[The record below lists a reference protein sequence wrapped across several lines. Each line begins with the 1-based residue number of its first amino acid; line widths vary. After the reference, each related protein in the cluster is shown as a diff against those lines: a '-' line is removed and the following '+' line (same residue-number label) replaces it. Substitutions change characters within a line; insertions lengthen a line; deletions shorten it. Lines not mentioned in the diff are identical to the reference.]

1 MPSRLI
7 NWQVQFFGRE
17 WDFMDLY
24 HLTLFLGV
32 PFVCLLAPFQFTW
45 GALWVAISLYLVSG
59 MGVTISYHRNL
70 AHQSF
75 KVPKWLE
82 YSLAYCAVLS
92 LQGSPLEWV
101 STHRYHHQFTEKLR
115 DPHSPNKGFWFSH
128 LNWLFD
134 YHSRFGSYD
143 GQLMKNVGDL
153 ECQLYY
159 RFLHYTYFL
168 HSVLLGVAL
177 YVAGGLPFVIWGM
190 GVRVVVISQVTFSIN
205 SICHTWGKQ
214 IWDTGDA
221 SKNNWLFGLLAFGE
235 GWHNNHH
242 AFEYSARQGLER
254 WQIDTSWYVIKFFQ
268 VVGLAT
274 HVKLPTEIQK
284 KRKALAKNSIMKDK

>member
-1 MPSRLI
+1 
-7 NWQVQFFGRE
+7 
-17 WDFMDLY
+17 MDLY
-24 HLTLFLGV
+24 HLTVLLAV
-32 PFVCLLAPFQFTW
+32 HCLCLLAPFQFTW

-82 YSLAYCAVLS
+82 YSLAYCAVLY
-92 LQGSPLEWV
+92 V
-101 STHRYHHQFTEKLR
+101 
-115 DPHSPNKGFWFSH
+115 
-128 LNWLFD
+128 NWAFD

-168 HSVLLGVAL
+168 HSILLGVAL
-177 YVAGGLPFVIWGM
+177 YVAGGLPFVVWGM
-190 GVRVVVISQVTFSIN
+190 GVRVVVVSQITFSIN

-254 WQIDTSWYVIKFFQ
+254 WQIDTSWYVIKFLQ

-274 HVKLPTEIQK
+274 DVKLPTEIQK

>member
-1 MPSRLI
+1 MLGDKDISLVSRGI
-7 NWQVQFFGRE
+7 
-17 WDFMDLY
+17 Y
-24 HLTLFLGV
+24 
-32 PFVCLLAPFQFTW
+32 TW

-59 MGVTISYHRNL
+59 MGITIPYHQNL

-82 YSLAYCAVLS
+82 YSLAYYAVLS

-101 STHRYHHQFTEKLR
+101 SSHRYHHQFTDKLR
-115 DPHSPNKGFWFSH
+115 DPHSPTKGFWFSH
-128 LNWLFD
+128 VNWAFD
-134 YHSRFGSYD
+134 YHSRFG
-143 GQLMKNVGDL
+143 NL

-177 YVAGGLPFVIWGM
+177 YLAGGLPFVVWGM
-190 GVRVVVISQVTFSIN
+190 SFHMQVTFSIN

-214 IWDTGDA
+214 TCDTGDV

-254 WQIDTSWYVIKFFQ
+254 WQIDTSWYVIKFLQ

-274 HVKLPTEIQK
+274 DVKLPTEIQK
-284 KRKALAKNSIMKDK
+284 K